1 MSDARQGGINAAVK
15 KQVLPGTPL
24 EKMSSSKGKQIT
36 DVEGPNGIVWKISKK
51 LGSGSFGDVY
61 LATQDMRPEEPR
73 EVAVKVEGIKAAHP
87 QLAYEARLLS
97 ILRGNEG
104 VSKVFYSGLQ
114 GGHNV
119 LVMELLSYSL
129 EDLIVMCR
137 GKFSLKTGLLVA
149 DQLLSRIEDMH
160 AAGFIHRDIKPENF
174 LIGRADKQNT
184 VHIID
189 FGLSKKYCDGRTHD
203 HIPYKDNKSLT
214 GTARYASINA
224 HRGVE
229 QSRRDDLEAIG
240 HMMFYFLRGN
250 LPWQGLPA
258 KTKDEKYR
266 KIKEKKIETPID
278 VLCGGIP
285 EEFGTYLQYVRSLR
299 FQDRPDY
306 AYLRGLFQERYA
318 AEGFDREPKEFDWT
332 PILRQKQSND
342 VHAGESNAPTNAA
355 RAPNK
360 PDAEKKAPV
369 APQPKSR
376 MKKIFA
382 LCSKG

>member
-1 MSDARQGGINAAVK
+1 MAAAGPI
-15 KQVLPGTPL
+15 PGTVS
-24 EKMSSSKGKQIT
+24 EMSSSTKPKPLT
-36 DVEGPNGIVWKISKK
+36 EVEGANGTQWKVTKK
-51 LGSGSFGDVY
+51 LGSGSFGEVY
-61 LATQDMRPEEPR
+61 LAVNTADGV
-73 EVAVKVEGIKAAHP
+73 EVAIKVEALKAAHP

-97 ILRGNEG
+97 LLRGNLG
-104 VSKVFYSGLQ
+104 VSHVYYSGMQ
-114 GGHNV
+114 KGYNV
-119 LVMELLSYSL
+119 LVMECLGYSL
-129 EDLIVMCR
+129 EDLVVMCH
-137 GKFSLKTGLLVA
+137 GKFSLKTCLLVM
-149 DQLLSRIEDMH
+149 DQLLSRIEDLH

-174 LIGRADKQNT
+174 LLGRTEKQDI
-184 VHIID
+184 VHVID
-189 FGLSKKYCDGRTHD
+189 FGLSKKYCDGRTNE

-278 VLCGGIP
+278 QLCAGFP
-285 EEFGTYLQYVRSLR
+285 EEFATYLQYVRSLR

-306 AYLRGLFQERYA
+306 AYLRGLFQERYI
-318 AEGFDREPKEFDWT
+318 AEGFDKGAKEFDWT
-332 PILRQKQSND
+332 PKIAKRE
-342 VHAGESNAPTNAA
+342 AAESGSRDRSAQANSTNALQS
-355 RAPNK
+355 RE
-360 PDAEKKAPV
+360 DDKKAQFAATTAP
-369 APQPKSR
+369 PQPKSR
-376 MKKIFA
+376 MKKIFS